1 MNDSNSS
8 KKLSTLKKLSLL
20 QNVVRNL
27 SVGKIF
33 NRTKFSTYNAAQL
46 QIENK
51 SDSTRYKMDHK
62 NRGYAVII
70 ENSNFKTLPHLP
82 GQDIDV
88 ENYKKTFKRLKFNVV
103 VYHNLKGEEMIDLM
117 NDYAELDYSRHD
129 CFLAVF
135 LSHGDIENNKEY
147 IYGVDE
153 EGITKENIINKFK
166 RNSTLFEKPK
176 IFFFDACR
184 GSNTEPIY
192 SKSATNQM
200 NNISDDIQYKFVH
213 NDKNSDYIQYKSSQ
227 KEFFSQ
233 SDFFYGFSSTRFYRS
248 IATSKGSI
256 YSTVLCESIRNH
268 ADEHHL
274 VDIVTL
280 AHDRLKK
287 EGKPLTAELQ
297 STLKK
302 FCYFR

>member
-1 MNDSNSS
+1 MNDSNSNR
-8 KKLSTLKKLSLL
+8 KLSTTNRLSLL
-20 QNVVRNL
+20 QNVVKL
-27 SVGKIF
+27 SVRKIF
-33 NRTKFSTYNAAQL
+33 NRKFPTYNAQL

-51 SDSTRYKMDHK
+51 SDSTRYNMDHK

-70 ENSNFKTLPHLP
+70 ENSKFETFPRLP

-88 ENYKKTFKRLKFNVV
+88 ENYKKTFKRLKFDVV

-117 NDYAELDYSRHD
+117 NEYAELDFSRHD

-147 IYGVDE
+147 IYGIDE
-153 EGITKENIINKFK
+153 VGITKENIINRFK
-166 RNSTLFEKPK
+166 RNATLFEKPK

-184 GSNTEPIY
+184 GSNIEPTY
-192 SKSATNQM
+192 AKSVTNHM
-200 NNISDDIQYKFVH
+200 NNISDDMQYKFNH
-213 NDKNSDYIQYKSSQ
+213 IQNKSNQ

-256 YSTVLCESIRNH
+256 YTRVLCDSINNH

-280 AHDRLKK
+280 AHNRLKK
-287 EGKPLTAELQ
+287 EKKTVTAELQ

-302 FCYFR
+302 FCYFK